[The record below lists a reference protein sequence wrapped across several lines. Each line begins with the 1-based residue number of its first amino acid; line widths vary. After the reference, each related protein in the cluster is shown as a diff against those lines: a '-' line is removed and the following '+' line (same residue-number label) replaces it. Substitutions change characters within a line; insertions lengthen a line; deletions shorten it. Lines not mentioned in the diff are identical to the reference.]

1 MATDRMR
8 ALEDG
13 IKQFIKP
20 EMIAQSFSYDSS
32 TRTFRRPCR
41 ECTQIVNFQA
51 GIRTMAGKFTVNLGV
66 FHPQFREVAAA
77 EVQPDPPR
85 EFDCLARVWI
95 GSIGTAMLRCSGQ
108 RMRSSSHMQRLSPN
122 PSTQRTGASR
132 FAQFRFDIQWRLAPA
147 ADAAR

>member
-1 MATDRMR
+1 MRANHCAAGKGGTPSLFRIACAWPALPEHNRYVKSATMATDRMR

-51 GIRTMAGKFTVNLGV
+51 GVRTMAGKFTVNLG
-66 FHPQFREVAAA
+66 
-77 EVQPDPPR
+77 
-85 EFDCLARVWI
+85 
-95 GSIGTAMLRCSGQ
+95 
-108 RMRSSSHMQRLSPN
+108 
-122 PSTQRTGASR
+122 
-132 FAQFRFDIQWRLAPA
+132 
-147 ADAAR
+147 